1 MQSKVSSMTSIV
13 VSSDSMNFQ
22 HQLEYFF
29 KIYKEFYLFLLLQ
42 RLNIPEKMKN
52 IFAIACAVLATIV
65 ANGRLKLFAVSTFA
79 TNVSSRISLGMQRW
93 VDNWYMWMLCC
104 GCQSKWGKVWPW
116 NFYSGGQMW
125 LWLEMQK
132 TECQCWRN
140 MRP

>member
-13 VSSDSMNFQ
+13 ASG
-22 HQLEYFF
+22 
-29 KIYKEFYLFLLLQ
+29 FLWTSNIN
-42 RLNIPEKMKN
+42 LNIFLKFKKIVINFTFTETKYPWKN
-52 IFAIACAVLATIV
+52 EEHLCNRLCSFSHYCCYQ
-65 ANGRLKLFAVSTFA
+65 RLKLFAVSTFA

-104 GCQSKWGKVWPW
+104 VCQSNWGEVWPR

-140 MRP
+140 MWP